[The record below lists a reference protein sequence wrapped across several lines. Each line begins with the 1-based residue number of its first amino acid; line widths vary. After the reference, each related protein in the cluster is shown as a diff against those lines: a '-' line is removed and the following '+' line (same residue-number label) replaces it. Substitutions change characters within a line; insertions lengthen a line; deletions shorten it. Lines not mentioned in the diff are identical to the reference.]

1 MRPTRFSLHAA
12 RLDRMC
18 RICFGCAADFRH
30 GCTNLAASAALEQ
43 ETFGVA
49 LHSAPEGE
57 GSSTLLNTYLEKRA
71 DLVRF
76 FTLRLGT
83 QAEAEDLVQEI
94 YLKIQSGRDFDDV
107 KSPAAYLYRIGTNLL
122 VDRKRGQIRAL
133 RRDTEWHSI
142 NTEALGKEYVTA
154 DPTGEDSLAAK
165 QRLAKVL
172 TAVGELPP
180 QCQRVFRLHKFDG
193 LSHAQVA
200 EQLGISRS
208 AVEKHVSAA
217 LKALTRKL
225 T

>member
-1 MRPTRFSLHAA
+1 MRPARFAA
-12 RLDRMC
+12 NAAPLDRVC
-18 RICFGCAADFRH
+18 RICFACSSFLGTRAPIR
-30 GCTNLAASAALEQ
+30 GRTSPLEQ
-43 ETFGVA
+43 GTFGVA
-49 LHSAPEGE
+49 LDSAPEGE
-57 GSSTLLNTYLEKRA
+57 VSSALLKTYLEKRA

-76 FTLRLGT
+76 FTLRLGA

-94 YLKIQSGRDFDDV
+94 YLKIQNGRDYDNV
-107 KSPAAYLYRIGTNLL
+107 KNPAAYLYRIGTNLL

-133 RRDTEWHSI
+133 KRDTEWHSI
-142 NTEALGKEYVTA
+142 NAEALGKDYVTG
-154 DPTGEDSLAAK
+154 DPSGEDSLAAK
-165 QRLAKVL
+165 QRLAEVL
-172 TAVGELPP
+172 KAVEELPP

-200 EQLGISRS
+200 EKLRISRS